1 MGCLCLYKILLKLL
15 TKDCYSNFI
24 FVEQLLCMKVNK
36 IVFATGSPNKLKE
49 VNSATIGF
57 EIIGLKDVKITE
69 KIPETGF
76 TLKENA
82 LQKAKYVYEKTGL
95 DCFSDDTGLEI
106 EALNNR
112 PGVYSAM
119 YAGPSCDAEDNM
131 QKVLKEMG
139 EYTNRKAQFKTVIA
153 LILDGQEYF
162 FEGAVSGVILKEK
175 TGANGFGYDPIFK
188 PLGYKESFAEMSIAQ
203 KNKISHRGLAVKKL
217 IRFLARV

>member
-1 MGCLCLYKILLKLL
+1 
-15 TKDCYSNFI
+15 
-24 FVEQLLCMKVNK
+24 MKVNK
-36 IVFATGSPNKLKE
+36 IVFATRNPNKLKE
-49 VNSATIGF
+49 VSSTTTGF
-57 EIIGLKDVKITE
+57 EIIGLKDLKITE
-69 KIPETGF
+69 EIPETGF

-82 LQKAKYVYEKTGL
+82 LQKAKYVYDKTGL